1 MTLRSK
7 FSSKSFLWAQRL
19 IIVCSSIN
27 STQQFYVMDSNDE
40 IQSDDD
46 TNSIL
51 GDNAD
56 IDVNDSTDAA
66 NNSSLFCHPL
76 AIFTFAI

>member
-7 FSSKSFLWAQRL
+7 FSSKSFLWAQRR

-56 IDVNDSTDAA
+56 IDVNDSTDAG
-66 NNSSLFCHPL
+66 ND
-76 AIFTFAI
+76 FTTLHS

>member
-1 MTLRSK
+1 
-7 FSSKSFLWAQRL
+7 
-19 IIVCSSIN
+19 
-27 STQQFYVMDSNDE
+27 MDSNDE

-66 NNSSLFCHPL
+66 NNSCLFCHPL

>member
-1 MTLRSK
+1 
-7 FSSKSFLWAQRL
+7 
-19 IIVCSSIN
+19 
-27 STQQFYVMDSNDE
+27 MDSNDE

-46 TNSIL
+46 TYSIL

-66 NNSSLFCHPL
+66 NNLCLFCHPL

>member
-1 MTLRSK
+1 
-7 FSSKSFLWAQRL
+7 
-19 IIVCSSIN
+19 
-27 STQQFYVMDSNDE
+27 MDSNDE

-56 IDVNDSTDAA
+56 INVNDSTDAG
-66 NNSSLFCHPL
+66 NDFTTLNS
-76 AIFTFAI
+76 